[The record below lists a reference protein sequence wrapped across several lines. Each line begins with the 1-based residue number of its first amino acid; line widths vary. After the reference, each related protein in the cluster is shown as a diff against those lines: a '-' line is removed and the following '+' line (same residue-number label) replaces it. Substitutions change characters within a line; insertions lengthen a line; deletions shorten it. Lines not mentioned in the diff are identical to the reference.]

1 MIFVRHPYSPPCL
14 YPQGAQCKRTWIC
27 QCRKRLR
34 LTRLTMENVA
44 RLDYR
49 LSWRAVWRRNR
60 CTAGKVLGF
69 PSKDRVMSS
78 AMLLH
83 LRFTSCSSRIT
94 YVLQS
99 TNNISFSLLNA
110 LLESPLSFFRP
121 FFLSA
126 GRRVVCPV
134 SSHELTQTTHNST
147 WMVLPGARHA
157 GKGLH
162 HRVQSMCLRE
172 SVCARWKSSS
182 RSSVNCQKPV
192 DWISGWAGSVETPS
206 LPVRTTKIYF
216 NYHI

>member
-1 MIFVRHPYSPPCL
+1 MRHPYSPYVYVHRGPSAKE
-14 YPQGAQCKRTWIC
+14 PEFVNAGNGSG
-27 QCRKRLR
+27 

-44 RLDYR
+44 RLDCR
-49 LSWRAVWRRNR
+49 LSWWAEWRRNR
-60 CTAGKVLGF
+60 RTAGKVLGF

-110 LLESPLSFFRP
+110 LVESPLSFFRP

-126 GRRVVCPV
+126 GRRVVRPFL
-134 SSHELTQTTHNST
+134 SHKLTQTTHNST
-147 WMVLPGARHA
+147 WMVLPGTRHA

-162 HRVQSMCLRE
+162 HRVQSVCLCVWDE
-172 SVCARWKSSS
+172 SPRVG
-182 RSSVNCQKPV
+182 PV
-192 DWISGWAGSVETPS
+192 
-206 LPVRTTKIYF
+206 
-216 NYHI
+216 